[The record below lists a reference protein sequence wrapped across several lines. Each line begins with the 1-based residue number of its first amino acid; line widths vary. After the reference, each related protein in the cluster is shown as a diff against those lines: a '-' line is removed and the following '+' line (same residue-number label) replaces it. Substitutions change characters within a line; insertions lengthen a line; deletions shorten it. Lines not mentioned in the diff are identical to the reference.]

1 MSASV
6 DGLVGARCARGL
18 RGLWT
23 CVVGGVASVLAVP
36 CACAVLCGLS
46 RLLDEVRETERQG
59 QFGRAQ
65 PLPIFGE
72 AMVDR
77 DPPTRLMWLAFV
89 VVLPLVV

>member
-1 MSASV
+1 MWTAV
-6 DGLVGARCARGL
+6 WRLLWWDRGL
-18 RGLWT
+18 C
-23 CVVGGVASVLAVP
+23 CVVL
-36 CACAVLCGLS
+36 CAVACLS

-59 QFGRAQ
+59 RFGRAQ